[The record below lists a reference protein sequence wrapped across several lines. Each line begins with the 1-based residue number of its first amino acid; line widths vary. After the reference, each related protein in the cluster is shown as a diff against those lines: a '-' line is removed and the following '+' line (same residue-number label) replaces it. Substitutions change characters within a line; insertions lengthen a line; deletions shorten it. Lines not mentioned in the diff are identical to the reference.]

1 MLRLL
6 RTLSYNT
13 PQLRLDARRV
23 FLRAPSE
30 RDWREWAELRAVSR
44 AFLEPWEPSWPA
56 DALAR
61 PIYRR
66 RLDQIADELRSDTG
80 LSFHIFRR
88 GDERLVGG
96 ISLTNIRRG
105 VVQTGTLGYW
115 IGQPF
120 ERQGL
125 MTEALAAVVEF
136 SFDRQA
142 LHRLEAACLPANEAS
157 RRVLHKCGF
166 QQEGYARSYLRING
180 EWHDHLL
187 FGLLGD
193 DWKRERTKR

>member
-13 PQLRLDARRV
+13 PLLRLDARRV

-61 PIYRR
+61 AIYRR

-80 LSFHIFRR
+80 HSFHIFRR

-105 VVQTGTLGYW
+105 VVQSGTLGYW

-120 ERQGL
+120 ERLGL
-125 MTEALAAVVEF
+125 MTEALASVVEF
-136 SFDRQA
+136 GYERLK

-157 RRVLHKCGF
+157 RRVLQKCGF
-166 QQEGYARSYLRING
+166 QQEGYARGYLRING
-180 EWHDHLL
+180 EWHDHVL
-187 FGLLGD
+187 FGLLHD
-193 DWKRERTKR
+193 DWKRERATR